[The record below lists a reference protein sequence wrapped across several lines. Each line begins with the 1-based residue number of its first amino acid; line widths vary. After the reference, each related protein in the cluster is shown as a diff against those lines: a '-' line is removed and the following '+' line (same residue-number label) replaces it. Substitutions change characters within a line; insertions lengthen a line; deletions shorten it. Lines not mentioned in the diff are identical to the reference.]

1 MCNPRRVTIQLNRCI
16 ESAWRQTVE
25 QVQSV
30 SGSVSELAR
39 INTRVPLDEEMGD
52 SALAML
58 ERVLSGEFKEFEP
71 WDRDQQG
78 VFHRNLGDLTM
89 MYDPATHQLSV
100 ETQLTETV
108 TAEARAAV
116 EASGFTVGEVAVEA
130 VGTYF
135 DDNWGGRDEGVAL
148 EEAQK
153 SADHKLSKAIEE
165 LHLQQHASEL
175 EAARD
180 QARTQAQILA
190 EQQLAERQAATREAL
205 RDRLRVTL
213 AQGAER
219 ASHIMNQAVGE
230 AYRQTLISLVRQN
243 GGRILTNEQT
253 GSVINVELELY

>member
-1 MCNPRRVTIQLNRCI
+1 MCNPRRVTIHLNRCI

-25 QVQSV
+25 QVQSA

-58 ERVLSGEFKEFEP
+58 ERVLSGEFKEFE
-71 WDRDQQG
+71 QG

-89 MYDPATHQLSV
+89 MYDPTTYQLSV

-135 DDNWGGRDEGVAL
+135 DDNWAGRTEDVAL
-148 EEAQK
+148 EEAKK

-165 LHLQQHASEL
+165 LHLQQHAAEL
-175 EAARD
+175 EAARNE
-180 QARTQAQILA
+180 ARTQAQILV

-205 RDRLRVTL
+205 RDRLRITL

-219 ASHIMNQAVGE
+219 VSHIMNQAVGE

-243 GGRILTNEQT
+243 GGKILTNEQT